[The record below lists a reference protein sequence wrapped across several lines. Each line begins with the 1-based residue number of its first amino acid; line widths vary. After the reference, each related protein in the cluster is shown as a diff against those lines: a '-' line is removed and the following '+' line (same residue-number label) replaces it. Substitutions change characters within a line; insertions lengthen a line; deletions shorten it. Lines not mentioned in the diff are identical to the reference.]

1 MGTTHYLNGEFVT
14 EERLLISPRDLG
26 FSRGYAVFDFFR
38 TYSGHKPFMFDC
50 HVDRLF
56 NSAKAI
62 GLSMPWSKEDVKNI
76 IVSTL
81 EKNNAEKEFAVRT
94 VVTGGVSASLAPT
107 SPTLMVILDDILIF
121 PKSMYENGIKVA
133 TINHKRY
140 NPGSKTTHY
149 VEAIRRWQEMQEEG
163 IGEILYT
170 SDGSILEGTFSNFFC
185 VVGNKLVTAKNNI
198 LPGVT
203 RRVVIEKLKHGIP
216 VKVRNLKL
224 HELDSATE
232 AFISVSGKGIV
243 PVVVVDDKMIGDG
256 RVGPVTKAVMNKFN
270 EFVASDN
277 W

>member
-1 MGTTHYLNGEFVT
+1 MNGEFVK
-14 EERLLISPRDLG
+14 EGRLLISPRDLG

-56 NSAKAI
+56 NSAKSI
-62 GLSMPWSKEDVKNI
+62 GLSMPWSKESIKNI

-81 EKNNAEKEFAVRT
+81 EKNDAEKEFAVRT

-107 SPTLMVILDDILIF
+107 NPTLMVILDDVLNF
-121 PKSMYENGIKVA
+121 PKSMYENGIEVT

-140 NPGSKTTHY
+140 NPDSKTTHY
-149 VEAIRRWQEMQEEG
+149 VEAIRRWQEMQKEG
-163 IGEILYT
+163 VGEILYT
-170 SDGSILEGTFSNFFC
+170 SDDSILEGTFSNFFC
-185 VVGNKLVTAKNNI
+185 VVGNKLVTAKDNI
-198 LPGVT
+198 LPGIT
-203 RRVVIEKLKHGIP
+203 RRVVIEELKHGVPIE
-216 VKVRNLKL
+216 VRDLKL

-243 PVVVVDDKMIGDG
+243 PVVVIDDKMIGDG